1 MSLTKLY
8 LRRPY
13 ASHGGWLCFLLP
25 LALLTSDL
33 HAHNELPA
41 CDASEGLRNLLIVAS
56 IGMSLETLCILFNY
70 SVDAGTLG
78 KRIVNLL
85 PGIITTICFAL
96 VYGVMWS
103 TSAIAAFLIT
113 ALYHQVYIRIM
124 RGLPKTFTF
133 GEAAIL
139 VQGLMLFVMNA
150 IIHLWDLSFSQPKPL
165 TDFAQLNA
173 IMLSALISLLVVCVL
188 LALVPILRKPVPFYL
203 LMVLL
208 FVAVTCVPVTKPLPL
223 IALLGF
229 LFKDQKRVSSS
240 QKNGRTICFY

>member
-1 MSLTKLY
+1 
-8 LRRPY
+8 
-13 ASHGGWLCFLLP
+13 
-25 LALLTSDL
+25 
-33 HAHNELPA
+33 
-41 CDASEGLRNLLIVAS
+41 
-56 IGMSLETLCILFNY
+56 MSLETLCILFSY

-103 TSAIAAFLIT
+103 TSAFLIT

-173 IMLSALISLLVVCVL
+173 IMLSALISLLVVCLL
-188 LALVPILRKPVPFYL
+188 LALVPPLRKPVPFYL

-240 QKNGRTICFY
+240 LKSDRRYVFTNFFYYSSI